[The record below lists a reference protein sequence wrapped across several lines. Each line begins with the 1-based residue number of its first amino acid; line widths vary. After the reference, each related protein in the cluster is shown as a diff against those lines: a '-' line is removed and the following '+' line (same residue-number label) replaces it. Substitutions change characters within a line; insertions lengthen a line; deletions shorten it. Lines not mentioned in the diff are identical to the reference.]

1 MLEISTS
8 PNTTTIT
15 VIGDLDA
22 TMREQFPEMTARV
35 SGLGRQLLVLDLC
48 RLDFL
53 DSTGAAFIT
62 AVTESTTR
70 GGGVSMLRGADEQA
84 RFVLHVCGILDAFR
98 IDEDHSCDGLED
110 ESDDQVS
117 AATG

>member
-8 PNTTTIT
+8 PSTTTIT
-15 VIGDLDA
+15 VVSDLDA

-35 SGLGRQLLVLDLC
+35 SSLHRQLLVLDLC

-53 DSTGAAFIT
+53 DSTGAAFIA

-70 GGGVSMLRGADEQA
+70 VGGVSLLRGADKQA

-98 IDEDHSCDGLED
+98 IDEHHSCETLEQV
-110 ESDDQVS
+110 DDRTS

>member
-8 PNTTTIT
+8 PSTTTIT

-35 SGLGRQLLVLDLC
+35 SGLHRQLLVLDLC
-48 RLDFL
+48 RLEFL

-62 AVTESTTR
+62 AVMESTTR
-70 GGGVSMLRGADEQA
+70 GGGVSLLRGADEQA

-98 IDEDHSCDGLED
+98 IDEQHSCDTTDD
-110 ESDDQVS
+110 ETHEQSS

>member
-22 TMREQFPEMTARV
+22 TMRDQFPEMTARV
-35 SGLGRQLLVLDLC
+35 SGLRRQLLVLDLC

-62 AVTESTTR
+62 AVTECTSR
-70 GGGVSMLRGADEQA
+70 AGGVSLLRGADEQA
-84 RFVLHVCGILDAFR
+84 QFVLDVCGILGAFR
-98 IDEDHSCDGLED
+98 VDEDHSCE
-110 ESDDQVS
+110 EPDDDFSVT
-117 AATG
+117 ADTG

>member
-8 PNTTTIT
+8 PSTTTIT

-22 TMREQFPEMTARV
+22 TMRDQFPEMTVRV
-35 SGLGRQLLVLDLC
+35 SGLRRQLLVLDLC
-48 RLDFL
+48 RLAFL

-70 GGGVSMLRGADEQA
+70 AGGVSLLRGADDQA
-84 RFVLHVCGILDAFR
+84 RFVLDVCGILDAFR
-98 IDEDHSCDGLED
+98 IDGDHRCDVA
-110 ESDDQVS
+110 DDDFSVV
-117 AATG
+117 ARTG